1 MAKKKLS
8 VSAENESQQ
17 TTIFLIIIFVL
28 IAALYFYNCYIKKQ
42 RDVSESFSNQQT
54 CPVYNPIGPY
64 DGITLPPSSGNVY
77 GLMQPTRQNATVL
90 GYQVPLQQPN
100 PNDEVGYSESYPTVD
115 GTPNTQKDLF
125 MFAHNMSHPDCCP
138 STYST
143 STGCVC
149 TTPEQRNWISMR
161 GKK

>member
-1 MAKKKLS
+1 MAKKKVIS
-8 VSAENESQQ
+8 PSPDDTSQ
-17 TTIFLIIIFVL
+17 TTIFLIVIFVL
-28 IAALYFYNCYIKKQ
+28 IGAFYFYNCFVKNKKI
-42 RDVSESFSNQQT
+42 SESFGNQKQT

-64 DGITLPPSSGNVY
+64 DGIVLPPSGDVY
-77 GLMQPTRQNATVL
+77 NLMQPTRQNATVL

-100 PNDEVGYSESYPTVD
+100 PNSEVGYSETYPTVD
-115 GTPNTQKDLF
+115 GTPNTPKDLF

-143 STGCVC
+143 STGCIC
-149 TTPEQRNWISMR
+149 TTPEQRNWIFMR